1 MEREHRALLR
11 KAVVSIDPRS
21 ADIPTVIQAA
31 RLLFLGVLAWWTVGF
46 AVHPLNGEYVGAS
59 FLHLINLPFHEAG
72 HILFSPF
79 GTFMTAFGGSLMQ
92 VLIPVICLISFVRRE
107 DAFAAAVCA
116 WWAGQNLIDL
126 GPYIA
131 DARALQL
138 VLLGGHTGAEVEGHD
153 WEAILTSLG
162 WLGYD
167 RTLGYTAHWVGVL
180 TMVGAIGVAGWRT
193 SGARRTVL
201 SRCTDPGSRIPDPK
215 KGLQSL
221 NPNLNPKP

>member
-1 MEREHRALLR
+1 MLRSGRRALLR
-11 KAVVSIDPRS
+11 RSGVSIDPAS
-21 ADIPTVIQAA
+21 ADIPKVIQAA
-31 RLLFLGVLAWWTVGF
+31 RFLLLALLAWWTVGF
-46 AVHPLNGEYVGAS
+46 AVHPLNGVYIGGS

-92 VLIPVICLISFVRRE
+92 VLIPVVCVASFVKRE
-107 DAFAAAVCA
+107 DWFAAAVGG

-126 GPYIA
+126 APYIA

-167 RTLGYTAHWVGVL
+167 RTLGYAAHWIGAL
-180 TMVGAIGVAGWRT
+180 TMVSTIGAAGWITLGLRDQA
-193 SGARRTVL
+193 SGHTPRLR
-201 SRCTDPGSRIPDPK
+201 S
-215 KGLQSL
+215 GL
-221 NPNLNPKP
+221 P

>member
-11 KAVVSIDPRS
+11 RSVVSIDLRS
-21 ADIPTVIQAA
+21 ADILKVIQAA
-31 RLLFLGVLAWWTVGF
+31 RFLFLALLSWWTIGF
-46 AVHPLNGEYVGAS
+46 AVHPLNGDYVGAS

-79 GTFMTAFGGSLMQ
+79 GAFMTSLGGSLTQ
-92 VLIPVICLISFVRRE
+92 VLIPLVCVVSFTKRE
-107 DAFAAAVCA
+107 DIYAAAVCA
-116 WWAGQNLIDL
+116 WWAGQSLLDL
-126 GPYIA
+126 APYIA

-167 RTLGYTAHWVGVL
+167 RTLGYTAHWVGVV
-180 TMVGAIGVAGWRT
+180 TMVGAIAMAAWITLGFRLQDSGFRAGPGSPGTTGLRRED
-193 SGARRTVL
+193 SAPRTVR
-201 SRCTDPGSRIPDPK
+201 ST
-215 KGLQSL
+215 
-221 NPNLNPKP
+221 